1 MQNSLSSVLLRISSH
16 VKSLKHLKFSHLTVN
31 DSRLRGSLF
40 ISRRSMTDQAFNF
53 SSYHS
58 VGFDLDN
65 CLVRYDVKACLEMEY
80 QFLAEFLVDKG
91 YTRGDF
97 RGNI

>member
-1 MQNSLSSVLLRISSH
+1 MS
-16 VKSLKHLKFSHLTVN
+16 
-31 DSRLRGSLF
+31 
-40 ISRRSMTDQAFNF
+40 DQAFNF

-65 CLVRYDVKACLEMEY
+65 CLVRYDVKACLQMEY

-91 YTRGDF
+91 YSK
-97 RGNI
+97 GNFHENISNF